1 MRKQFNLQLFAA
13 PTNTTV
19 TTDLEPGI
27 SIDYTSRISSN
38 INELQDLLGVTELT
52 PMSSGTTIKIYKMEI
67 GTVAPQVGEGETIGL
82 TKVARKKV
90 KDIDLVLEKY
100 RKSTTAEAIQRSGRN
115 IAINQTDE
123 KMVGVIQGQIKKTF
137 YSTLKEGT
145 GTATGKTL
153 QSALSAVWGELV
165 KHYKDE
171 TVTPIYFVSTDD
183 IAEYLGSK
191 EITLQTAYGFTYLKN
206 FLGLGDVIVSPE
218 LEKGTVYGTAKENI
232 AGAYIPTNNG
242 DVADTFGLTSDTTG
256 LVGMVHTSKT
266 DNATIET
273 LLMCGVKFFVEYVDG
288 VFKGTITPGD
298 AA

>member
-52 PMSSGTTIKIYKMEI
+52 PMSSGTTIKIYKMEV

-82 TKVARKKV
+82 TKVTRKKV

-171 TVTPIYFVSTDD
+171 TV
-183 IAEYLGSK
+183 
-191 EITLQTAYGFTYLKN
+191 
-206 FLGLGDVIVSPE
+206 SPE

>member
-1 MRKQFNLQLFAA
+1 
-13 PTNTTV
+13 
-19 TTDLEPGI
+19 
-27 SIDYTSRISSN
+27 
-38 INELQDLLGVTELT
+38 
-52 PMSSGTTIKIYKMEI
+52 
-67 GTVAPQVGEGETIGL
+67 
-82 TKVARKKV
+82 
-90 KDIDLVLEKY
+90 
-100 RKSTTAEAIQRSGRN
+100 
-115 IAINQTDE
+115 
-123 KMVGVIQGQIKKTF
+123 MVGVIQGQIKKTF

-153 QSALSAVWGELV
+153 QSTLSAVWGELS
-165 KHYKDE
+165 KRYKDE
-171 TVTPIYFVSTDD
+171 TMTPIYFVSTDD
-183 IAEYLGSK
+183 VAEYLGSK
-191 EITLQTAYGFTYLKN
+191 EITLQTAYGFTYLKD

-288 VFKGTITPGD
+288 VFKGTITPGE

>member
-52 PMSSGTTIKIYKMEI
+52 PMSSGTTIKIYKMEV

-82 TKVARKKV
+82 TKVTRKKV

-171 TVTPIYFVSTDD
+171 TVTPIYFVSTED
-183 IAEYLGSK
+183 
-191 EITLQTAYGFTYLKN
+191 

-288 VFKGTITPGD
+288 VFKGTITLGE

>member
-52 PMSSGTTIKIYKMEI
+52 PMSSGTTIKIYKMEV

-82 TKVARKKV
+82 TKVTRKKV

-183 IAEYLGSK
+183 IAE
-191 EITLQTAYGFTYLKN
+191 
-206 FLGLGDVIVSPE
+206 
-218 LEKGTVYGTAKENI
+218 
-232 AGAYIPTNNG
+232 
-242 DVADTFGLTSDTTG
+242 
-256 LVGMVHTSKT
+256 
-266 DNATIET
+266 
-273 LLMCGVKFFVEYVDG
+273 
-288 VFKGTITPGD
+288 
-298 AA
+298 